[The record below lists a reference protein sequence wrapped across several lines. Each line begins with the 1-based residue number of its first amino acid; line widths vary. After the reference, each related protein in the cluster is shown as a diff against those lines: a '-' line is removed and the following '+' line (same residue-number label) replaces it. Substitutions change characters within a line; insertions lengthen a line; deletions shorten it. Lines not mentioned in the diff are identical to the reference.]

1 MGEQDKKAITYISYL
16 KVDELL
22 ELQQPESDG
31 EHDEMLFIIIHQTYE
46 LWFKQMLHEI
56 AELQKTLETGKSH
69 RSLAILG
76 RVRTI
81 MKTCVGQLDILET
94 MTPLQFNTFRGR
106 LQSSSGFQSAQFRE
120 FEAVLGRRDQAGAGA
135 EKHTGMGMA
144 EHLIPGSPA
153 RDRVEAAMQR
163 RSLWDSTLIYLES
176 RGHKMPAD
184 VMNRDVSVGYT
195 DHAGVQEVLLD
206 VHRNDAESAMICEAL
221 VDLDEGLQEWRY
233 RHVKMVERTIG
244 HKMGSG
250 GSSGVGYL
258 SSTLFRPVFADLW
271 AIRSRF

>member
-56 AELQKTLETGKSH
+56 AEVQKTLEAGKSH

-135 EKHTGMGMA
+135 GKHTGMGMA

-153 RDRVEAAMQR
+153 RERVEAAMQR

-184 VMNRDVSVGYT
+184 VMNRDVTVGYT
-195 DHAGVQEVLLD
+195 DHEGVQEVLLD
-206 VHRNDAESAMICEAL
+206 VHRKDAEAAMICEAL